1 MSTAAL
7 QYRPEPARKPRGNA
21 RVARGAA
28 MVRRQRTASMRYR
41 AIVRTLA
48 TLAVLTFAVVAYLG
62 LMANVTRMNF
72 EYTKVARDRARLL
85 DESVRLD
92 DQIAHLQSRERLAAL
107 ASRLGMRESGRFQ
120 VATIPSAPRLAEQP
134 AHGLAL
140 LPAVSDW
147 LR

>member
-1 MSTAAL
+1 MTVAAL
-7 QYRPEPARKPRGNA
+7 QYRPEPARKPRGNV

-28 MVRRQRTASMRYR
+28 TVRRQRSVSLRYR
-41 AIVRTLA
+41 SIVRTLA
-48 TLAVLTFAVVAYLG
+48 ALAIVTFAVVAYLS

-72 EYTKVARDRARLL
+72 EYTKVARERARLL
-85 DESVRLD
+85 DETVRLD

-107 ASRLGMRESGRFQ
+107 ASSLGMRASRQFQ
-120 VATIPSAPRLAEQP
+120 VATLPSSPRVAEQP
-134 AHGLAL
+134 ARGLAL